1 MAKIAVAGA
10 TGLIGKKLVTA
21 LLKRNDE
28 VVVIGRD
35 IAKLK
40 NVFPEVK
47 LYSDY
52 SLNYL
57 KVLEKTDSFV
67 NLAGANV
74 AGSRWTE
81 EYKKKIIDSRILSAK
96 AIINIINYLNSK
108 PSSYITA
115 SAIGYYGISETKT
128 FTEKDSFGHDFLAK
142 VCERWENEASEVTK
156 MGVREAAVRI
166 GIVLAKEGGA
176 LKKMLIPFNLFLGGP
191 LGSGVQW
198 FSWVHIDDL
207 INVFLFAIDKN
218 ISGGINAVAPNPV
231 RMKHFTDTLGKV
243 IKRPNYFPVPEFILR
258 LIMGE
263 ANYIVTKGNR
273 VIPEKLILSKFNFQ
287 FTQLKDALE
296 DLLIKKKNKNEID
309 GKLN

>member
-1 MAKIAVAGA
+1 M
-10 TGLIGKKLVTA
+10 GK
-21 LLKRNDE
+21 
-28 VVVIGRD
+28 
-35 IAKLK
+35 
-40 NVFPEVK
+40 
-47 LYSDY
+47 
-52 SLNYL
+52 
-57 KVLEKTDSFV
+57 
-67 NLAGANV
+67 
-74 AGSRWTE
+74 
-81 EYKKKIIDSRILSAK
+81 
-96 AIINIINYLNSK
+96 
-108 PSSYITA
+108 
-115 SAIGYYGISETKT
+115 
-128 FTEKDSFGHDFLAK
+128 
-142 VCERWENEASEVTK
+142 EASELQQWELEK
-156 MGVREAAVRI
+156 CFRI
-166 GIVLAKEGGA
+166 GIVLAKEGA
-176 LKKMLIPFNLFLGGP
+176 LEKIAYSFQFVFGRSM
-191 LGSGVQW
+191 GSGIQW

>member
-96 AIINIINYLNSK
+96 RLYIINYLNSK
-108 PSSYITA
+108 PSSYIT
-115 SAIGYYGISETKT
+115 
-128 FTEKDSFGHDFLAK
+128 
-142 VCERWENEASEVTK
+142 
-156 MGVREAAVRI
+156 
-166 GIVLAKEGGA
+166 VLNS
-176 LKKMLIPFNLFLGGP
+176 IRN
-191 LGSGVQW
+191 
-198 FSWVHIDDL
+198 
-207 INVFLFAIDKN
+207 
-218 ISGGINAVAPNPV
+218 
-231 RMKHFTDTLGKV
+231 
-243 IKRPNYFPVPEFILR
+243 KRN
-258 LIMGE
+258 
-263 ANYIVTKGNR
+263 
-273 VIPEKLILSKFNFQ
+273 
-287 FTQLKDALE
+287 
-296 DLLIKKKNKNEID
+296 
-309 GKLN
+309 